1 MLHHFKDSRV
11 KMLIAVF
18 PDIGLQEHKFNKMPS
33 MLGRRKGRKKGKK
46 GEGECDTMLM
56 FFIFFLR

>member
-18 PDIGLQEHKFNKMPS
+18 PDIGLQEHKFNKMSS
-33 MLGRRKGRKKGKK
+33 MLGRRKGRKKGEERR
-46 GEGECDTMLM
+46 G
-56 FFIFFLR
+56 RV